1 MERSGFVIV
10 CCALGVAGALG
21 GCFDKGVIAANV
33 GGGDAAQ
40 GGLGGLGGGTGG
52 VGGIGGAGE
61 VTSASSTGG
70 GGGGECDPCYEGPPE
85 TRDVGACKSGCLRD
99 GVCDGDVFPEAER
112 CATADDENCDEEPSC
127 TGTYEWSIRIG
138 ENGENGDK
146 EGLGVAFDGEGNILV
161 AGSFTGA
168 LGSTPSLGS
177 NDGFI
182 TKLKPS
188 GDTYANW
195 PRTFGGPGTDRC
207 SVVARDADNN
217 VIMAGTFDGDA
228 NIGGMSF
235 HSMGSTDVFVAKLDP
250 QGNVIWVASISGV
263 NPELVNGIAVDSEN
277 NIVVAGEIGTTATL
291 RDSMART
298 TRMTGEGGGDI
309 FVVKLGG
316 AGGLLWDSHFGNT
329 SPQAALDVAITPDDD
344 IVVVGRSTGTVNFGR
359 FVLSATDQD
368 AFVAKLDGTTGE
380 PSWAKIFGGSMEQ
393 EFAGVAADREGN
405 IVVGGSTRGAIN
417 FDGLFSAYAG
427 GLDAVVAAFG
437 ADGRHLWNHSYGD
450 GEDQKVL
457 GVAADQAGN
466 VLLVGEFESSLNV
479 LASPLASRGGLDAFL
494 AKLDPA
500 GETVW
505 ARSFGRD
512 MDQRATAVDVD
523 ALGTIVFT
531 GMFSGSIDLGGGLM
545 TSQAGHDAF
554 VAKLQP

>member
-40 GGLGGLGGGTGG
+40 GGLGGIGGGTGG
-52 VGGIGGAGE
+52 AGGIGGADE
-61 VTSASSTGG
+61 VTSASSSG
-70 GGGGECDPCYEGPPE
+70 GGGGECVPCYEGPPG
-85 TRDVGACKSGCLRD
+85 TRDVGACKSGCLQD
-99 GVCDGDVFPEAER
+99 GECDDVRPKAER

-127 TGTYEWSIRIG
+127 TGTHEWSIRIG

-168 LGSTPSLGS
+168 LGSTASLGS

-182 TKLKPS
+182 TKLNPS
-188 GDTYANW
+188 GDTHANW
-195 PRTFGGPGTDRC
+195 PRAFGGPGTDRC
-207 SVVARDADNN
+207 SVVARDSGNN

-235 HSMGSTDVFVAKLDP
+235 HSQGTTDVFVAKLDP
-250 QGNVIWVASISGV
+250 QGNVLWVASISGV
-263 NPELVNGIAVDSEN
+263 NQELVNGIAVDSED
-277 NIVVAGEIGTTATL
+277 NIVVAGEIGSTATL

-298 TRMTGEGGGDI
+298 TRMMGQGGGDI
-309 FVVKLGG
+309 FVVKLNG

-329 SPQAALDVAITPDDD
+329 SPQAALDVAITPDNDV
-344 IVVVGRSTGTVNFGR
+344 VVVGRSTGTVDFGR
-359 FVLSATDQD
+359 FALSATDQD
-368 AFVAKLDGTTGE
+368 AFVAKLDATTGE

-393 EFAGVAADREGN
+393 EFAGVATDREGN
-405 IVVGGSTRGAIN
+405 IVVGGSTRGVIN
-417 FDGLFSAYAG
+417 FDGLSSAYAG

-450 GEDQKVL
+450 AEDQKVL

-466 VLLVGEFESSLNV
+466 VLLVGEFESSLNI
-479 LASPLASRGGLDAFL
+479 LAPPLASRGGLDAFL

-500 GETVW
+500 GKTVW
-505 ARSFGRD
+505 AKSFGRD

>member
-21 GCFDKGVIAANV
+21 GCFDKGVIAADA

-52 VGGIGGAGE
+52 AGGLGGADDA
-61 VTSASSTGG
+61 TSTSSTGG
-70 GGGGECDPCYEGPPE
+70 GGGECQPCYEGPPE
-85 TRDVGACKSGCLRD
+85 TRDVGACKSGCLQG
-99 GVCDGDVFPEAER
+99 GVCDDDVLPRAER

-127 TGTYEWSIRIG
+127 TGEHEWSIRIG

-161 AGSFTGA
+161 AGSFTGT

-195 PRTFGGPGTDRC
+195 PRTFGGPGTDHC

-228 NIGGMSF
+228 NIGGTSF
-235 HSMGSTDVFVAKLDP
+235 HSQGSTDVFVAKLDP
-250 QGNVIWVASISGV
+250 QGNVLWVASINGG
-263 NPELVNGIAVDSEN
+263 NPELVYGLAVDSEN

-291 RDSMART
+291 VDSMART
-298 TRMTGEGGGDI
+298 RRMNGLGGGDI
-309 FVVKLGG
+309 FVVKLDG
-316 AGGLLWDSHFGNT
+316 AGGLLWDSHFGN
-329 SPQAALDVAITPDDD
+329 SSHQAALDVAITPDNEV
-344 IVVVGRSTGTVNFGR
+344 VVVGRSSGNLDFGR

-368 AFVAKLDGTTGE
+368 AFVAKLDATTGE
-380 PSWAKIFGGSMEQ
+380 PSWAKIFGGSMDQ

-405 IVVGGSTRGAIN
+405 IVVAGSTRGVIN

-437 ADGRHLWNHSYGD
+437 PDGRHLWNHSYGD

-466 VLLVGEFESSLNV
+466 FLLVGEFEGSLNV
-479 LASPLASRGGLDAFL
+479 LAPPLASRGSHDAFL
-494 AKLDPA
+494 VKLDPA

-505 ARSFGRD
+505 AKPFGRD
-512 MDQRATAVDVD
+512 MDQRATAVAVD

-531 GMFSGSIDLGGGLM
+531 GRFSGSIDLGGDVM
-545 TSQAGHDAF
+545 TSQVGHDAF
-554 VAKLQP
+554 VARLQP